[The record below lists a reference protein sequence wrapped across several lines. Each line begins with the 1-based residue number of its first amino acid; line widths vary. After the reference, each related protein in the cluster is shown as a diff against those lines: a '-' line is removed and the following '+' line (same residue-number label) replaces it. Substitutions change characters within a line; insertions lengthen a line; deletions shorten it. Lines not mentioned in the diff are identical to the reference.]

1 MEKKMD
7 QADWNRIKLIVLA
20 SNITLIRRASYL
32 RKKGK
37 TNKEIYEI
45 LSDKRTTA

>member
-1 MEKKMD
+1 MKKKMD
-7 QADWNRIKLIVLA
+7 QADWDRTKIIVLA

-32 RKKGK
+32 KKNGK